1 MRFLLRTMLTR
12 FDGID
17 ADIDLVQATI
27 DEQMAPFAK
36 TVTRLD
42 EIPGIGVV
50 TAQVIMAEVG
60 VDKTRFPTPDH
71 LVSWAG
77 VTPGI
82 SESAGRRR
90 VAAEPDTAT
99 AISAA
104 PWVRSP
110 SAVGA
115 PNVPR

>member
-12 FDGID
+12 VDGID

-71 LVSWAG
+71 LVSWAR

-82 SESAGRRR
+82 SESAGRRSESGGRRR
-90 VAAEPDTAT
+90 VAAGRRT
-99 AISAA
+99 
-104 PWVRSP
+104 V
-110 SAVGA
+110 
-115 PNVPR
+115 